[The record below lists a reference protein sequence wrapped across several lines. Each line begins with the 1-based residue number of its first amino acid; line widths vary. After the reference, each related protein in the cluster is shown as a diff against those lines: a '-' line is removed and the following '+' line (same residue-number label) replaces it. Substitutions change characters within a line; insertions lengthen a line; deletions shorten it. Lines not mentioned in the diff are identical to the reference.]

1 MDNNNRI
8 VMIDALRGYA
18 LLGLFLV
25 HMIEYF
31 ELFWLSPQPTIV
43 TDTLF
48 LIFGG
53 KAYAMFA
60 LLFGVSLFI
69 IMNNQQQKG
78 VNFAPRFC
86 WRLTLLLIMGL
97 LHGLL
102 YGGDILQILAITG
115 LLLLPCYWLSSTA
128 IFLLAAFFILQG
140 PMLIEYIIIQYQGIT
155 TYTQPL
161 AYGMHGSVAQVYA
174 TGSVSEVLFKNM
186 IDGGHTKWL
195 FMLETGRVTA
205 IFGMGLLGLG
215 LSKIGF
221 FNNTHRFAKT
231 LFGCIAVCLA
241 LSLTLY
247 FYREHLATVIGTL
260 HKGHSFWLIST
271 VLTKI
276 MEAAMTLFSIT
287 FFAAFFIYTP
297 ARKVLMLLAPCGRM
311 SLTIYIGQSIIFVP
325 IFYGFGLGGYTY
337 FGQASAL
344 IVGLVFWV
352 VQTAACHWWFKRYHF
367 GPLEWCWRA
376 ATWLSTSPPFKRA
389 YK

>member
-1 MDNNNRI
+1 MANNNRI

-31 ELFWLSPQPTIV
+31 ELFWLSPQPTNV
-43 TDTLF
+43 TDALF
-48 LIFGG
+48 LLFGG

-60 LLFGVSLFI
+60 LIFGVSLFI

-78 VNFAPRFC
+78 INFAPRFC
-86 WRLTLLLIMGL
+86 WRLTLLLFMGL

-115 LLLLPCYWLSSTA
+115 LLLLPCYWLSATS

-140 PMLIEYIIIQYQGIT
+140 PMLIEYIIIQLQGIT
-155 TYTQPL
+155 TYAQPL
-161 AYGMHGSVAQVYA
+161 AYSMHGSVAQVYA
-174 TGSVSEVLFKNM
+174 TGSFSEVLIKNM

-195 FMLETGRVTA
+195 FMLETGRVTT

-221 FNNTHRFAKT
+221 FNNKRPFTKT
-231 LFGCIAVCLA
+231 LFGSITACLI
-241 LSLTLY
+241 LSLILY
-247 FYREHLATVIGTL
+247 FYRDQLVTAFGTL
-260 HKGHSFWLIST
+260 HKGHSFWLISAI
-271 VLTKI
+271 LKKI

-287 FFAAFFIYTP
+287 LFITLFIYTP
-297 ARKVLMLLAPCGRM
+297 ARKLFMLLAPCGRM

-325 IFYGFGLGGYTY
+325 VFYGFGAGGYTY

-352 VQTAACHWWFKRYHF
+352 VQTVACNWWFKHYHF

-389 YK
+389 

>member
-1 MDNNNRI
+1 
-8 VMIDALRGYA
+8 MIDALRGYA

-31 ELFWLSPQPTIV
+31 ELFWLSPQPTAV

-48 LIFGG
+48 LLFGG

-60 LLFGVSLFI
+60 LIFGVSLFI

-78 VNFAPRFC
+78 INFAPRFC

-115 LLLLPCYWLSSTA
+115 LLLLPCYWLNSICT
-128 IFLLAAFFILQG
+128 FLLAAFFILQG
-140 PMLIEYIIIQYQGIT
+140 PMLIEYIIIQTQGIT

-174 TGSVSEVLFKNM
+174 TGSFTEVIAKNM

-195 FMLETGRVTA
+195 FMLETGRVTT

-215 LSKIGF
+215 LSRIGF
-221 FNNTHRFAKT
+221 FRDTQLFSKT
-231 LFGCIAVCLA
+231 LFGSIAGCLVLA
-241 LSLTLY
+241 LTLY
-247 FYREHLATVIGTL
+247 FYRDNIVNAIGTL
-260 HKGHSFWLIST
+260 HRGHSFWLIST
-271 VLTKI
+271 ILSKI
-276 MEAAMTLFSIT
+276 MEAAMMLFSIT
-287 FFAAFFIYTP
+287 LFMALFVYTP
-297 ARKVLMLLAPCGRM
+297 ARQLFMLLAPCGRM
-311 SLTIYIGQSIIFVP
+311 SLTIYVGQSILFVP
-325 IFYGFGLGGYTY
+325 LFYGFGAGGYTY
-337 FGQASAL
+337 FGQTSAL
-344 IVGLVFWV
+344 IVGLGFWV
-352 VQTAACHWWFKRYHF
+352 IQTAACYWWFRHYHF

-389 YK
+389 KA